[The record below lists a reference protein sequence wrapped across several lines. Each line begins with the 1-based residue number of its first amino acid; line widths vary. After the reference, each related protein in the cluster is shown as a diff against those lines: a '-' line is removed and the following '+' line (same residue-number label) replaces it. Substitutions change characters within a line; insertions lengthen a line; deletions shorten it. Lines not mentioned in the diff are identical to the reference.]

1 MQHSLSPDKIEYFK
15 DYRGTL
21 GVLDFNELP
30 FIPRRIYWIT
40 DSSGNITRGA
50 HAHKLL
56 NQVFLVLIGSV
67 AIDIFKGSEKQSF
80 NLIAEG
86 PILMLEPGYWRNIK
100 LLTPDSLLLVLCDRE
115 YEENDYIRDWEDYLE
130 WYGANEL

>member
-15 DYRGTL
+15 DFRGTL
-21 GVLDFNELP
+21 GVLDFNRLP
-30 FIPRRIYWIT
+30 FIPKRMYWIT
-40 DSSGNITRGA
+40 DSSEKITRGA

-56 NQVFLVLIGSV
+56 NQVFLVLSGSV
-67 AIDIFKGSEKQSF
+67 TIDIFKGSEKQSF

-86 PILMLEPGYWRNIK
+86 PILMLEPGYWRDIK
-100 LLTPDSLLLVLCDRE
+100 LLAPASLLLVLCDRE

-130 WYGANEL
+130 WYRANEP

>member
-1 MQHSLSPDKIEYFK
+1 MQHSLSRDEIEYFK
-15 DYRGTL
+15 DFRGTL
-21 GVLDFNELP
+21 GVLDFSKLQ
-30 FIPRRIYWIT
+30 FLPRRIYWIT
-40 DSSGNITRGA
+40 DTSENITRGA

-56 NQVFLVLIGSV
+56 NQIFLVLSGSV
-67 AIDIFKGSEKQSF
+67 IIDIFKGLEKQSF

-115 YEENDYIRDWEDYLE
+115 YEESDYIRDWEDYLE
-130 WYGANEL
+130 WYRANES

>member
-15 DYRGTL
+15 DFRGTL
-21 GVLDFNELP
+21 GVLDFDVLP
-30 FIPRRIYWIT
+30 FIPKRIYWIT
-40 DSSGNITRGA
+40 NSPENTTRGA

-56 NQVFLVLIGSV
+56 NQVFLVLSGSV
-67 AIDIFKGSEKQSF
+67 TIDIFKGSEKQSF

-86 PILMLEPGYWRNIK
+86 PILMLEPGYWRDIK

-130 WYGANEL
+130 WYSANEP

>member
-15 DYRGTL
+15 DFRGTL

-40 DSSGNITRGA
+40 DASENLTRGG

-56 NQVFLVLIGSV
+56 NQVFLVLTGSV

-86 PILMLEPGYWRNIK
+86 PILMLEPGYWRSIK

-115 YEENDYIRDWEDYLE
+115 YEENDYIRDWENYLE
-130 WYGANEL
+130 WYRANEL

>member
-40 DSSGNITRGA
+40 DASENITRGA

-56 NQVFLVLIGSV
+56 NQVFLVLTGSV

>member
-15 DYRGTL
+15 DFRGTL
-21 GVLDFNELP
+21 GVLDFDVLP
-30 FIPRRIYWIT
+30 FIPKRIYWIT
-40 DSSGNITRGA
+40 DSSENVTRGA

-56 NQVFLVLIGSV
+56 NQAFLVLSGSV
-67 AIDIFKGSEKQSF
+67 TIDIFKGSEKQSF

-86 PILMLEPGYWRNIK
+86 PILMLEPGHWRDIK
-100 LLTPDSLLLVLCDRE
+100 LLTPASLLLVLCDRE

-130 WYGANEL
+130 WYSANEP

>member
-15 DYRGTL
+15 DFRGTL

-30 FIPRRIYWIT
+30 FTPKRIYWVT
-40 DSSGNITRGA
+40 DSPEKTTRGA

-56 NQVFLVLIGSV
+56 NQVFLVLSGSV
-67 AIDIFKGSEKQSF
+67 TIDIFKGSEKQSF

-86 PILMLEPGYWRNIK
+86 PILMLEPGYWRDIK
-100 LLTPDSLLLVLCDRE
+100 LLTPDSLILVLCDRE

-130 WYGANEL
+130 WYRANEP

>member
-1 MQHSLSPDKIEYFK
+1 VQHSLSPDKIEYFK

-40 DSSGNITRGA
+40 DASENITRGA

-56 NQVFLVLIGSV
+56 NQVFLVLTGSV

>member
-15 DYRGTL
+15 DFRGTL

-30 FIPRRIYWIT
+30 FIPKRIYWIT
-40 DSSGNITRGA
+40 DSPEKITRGA

-56 NQVFLVLIGSV
+56 NQVFLVLSGSV
-67 AIDIFKGSEKQSF
+67 TIDIFKGSDKQSF

-86 PILMLEPGYWRNIK
+86 PILMLEPGYWRDIK
-100 LLTPDSLLLVLCDRE
+100 LLTPDSLILVLCDRE

-130 WYGANEL
+130 WYRANEP